1 MKKYNR
7 FLAEVN
13 ENMLR
18 RAHVAV
24 IIANSLG
31 YHPTDSQSP
40 ADVIHSALE
49 SASLTSDQ
57 LVIVSE
63 MLDLAGECGIPYDP
77 KIIPEAVEDPEE
89 TSDDAWTD
97 EELDKM
103 ALTVDDLDDLIDE
116 YEAHELVVVDVET
129 GEEADVEA
137 EDLVEDVINEVLSRI
152 QRIKAKVRFKKSATK
167 RQRKLKIALKR
178 HSTNKQINKRARSL
192 AIKLIKRRI
201 AKKPLNKLSVGEK
214 ERLERVIKSRSKVV
228 NRLAM
233 RLTSRVRMVEK
244 NRLSRKPK

>member
-31 YHPTDSQSP
+31 YTPENNQSPTDI
-40 ADVIHSALE
+40 IHSALE
-49 SASLTSDQ
+49 STADLSIDQ
-57 LVIVSE
+57 LAIVTE

-77 KIIPEAVEDPEE
+77 KLIPEAVEDPEE
-89 TSDDAWTD
+89 ISDEAWTD

-103 ALTVDDLDDLIDE
+103 ANSVDELDDIIDE
-116 YEAHELVVVDVET
+116 YEDHELVVIDAET
-129 GEEADVEA
+129 GEEAE
-137 EDLVEDVINEVLSRI
+137 EDPEEINEVLSRI

-178 HSTNKQINKRARSL
+178 HSTNEQINKRARSL
-192 AIKLIKRRI
+192 AIKLIKVRL
-201 AKKPLNKLSVGEK
+201 AKKPLNKLSIAEK
-214 ERLERVIKSRSKVV
+214 ERLERVIKSRKKVV

-244 NRLSRKPK
+244 KRLSRKPK

>member
-31 YHPTDSQSP
+31 YSPSDKQTPTDI
-40 ADVIHSALE
+40 IHSALE
-49 SASLTSDQ
+49 SSSLTSDQ
-57 LVIVSE
+57 LDIVTE
-63 MLDLAGECGIPYDP
+63 MLELAGECGIPYDP
-77 KIIPEAVEDPEE
+77 NLIPEAVEDPAE
-89 TSDDAWTD
+89 TSDEAWTD
-97 EELDKM
+97 EELDKL
-103 ALTVDDLDDLIDE
+103 AASVDDWEDVVDAYD
-116 YEAHELVVVDVET
+116 HGELVLVDDET
-129 GEEADVEA
+129 GEEID
-137 EDLVEDVINEVLSRI
+137 DLKDELTEDVLNEVLSRV
-152 QRIKAKVRFKKSATK
+152 QRIRAKIRFKKSATK

-178 HSTNKQINKRARSL
+178 HSTNEQINKRARTL
-192 AIKLIKRRI
+192 AIKLIKRRL

-214 ERLERVIKSRSKVV
+214 ERLERVIKSRKKVV